1 MNVTQKLS
9 LGKTPKKMYK
19 KVAKTKHTLAL
30 IRLFSSTYVL
40 MRWKGRNRK
49 PKANFS
55 LDLRSLRHISYFAN
69 IYHNIKEAYV
79 KVRKSQKS
87 FFLSSIPPK
96 DEQFFLSN
104 KFLPYLVS
112 KKGSNKE

>member
-1 MNVTQKLS
+1 ME
-9 LGKTPKKMYK
+9 
-19 KVAKTKHTLAL
+19 
-30 IRLFSSTYVL
+30 
-40 MRWKGRNRK
+40 GRNKK

-69 IYHNIKEAYV
+69 MYHNIKGAYV

-96 DEQFFLSN
+96 FFFQ
-104 KFLPYLVS
+104 FLPWPLKCGRKI
-112 KKGSNKE
+112 KKINLLYYVKWLLISVIRCHYFFDSLNF